1 MSSLRATGTF
11 FQTMSKTTQVNI
23 PLSTTNES
31 INNKCV
37 VQETYTEFFYSFVFN
52 YCSELVDAGASD
64 TGRHVA
70 EADSP
75 RPDESF
81 AQQKSTLVIE
91 FYPGSIHSEDV
102 RAFWQN
108 DLQAGEW
115 VMDVLTQGY
124 VIPFVESPPAYEEA
138 NNKSAMQD
146 MPFVIQAVA
155 ELQKRGV
162 IEFRDEKPLC
172 VSPLTVSKKFGRDGI
187 TKNRLCWDGSRCV
200 NLYVKEQK
208 VVLSHL
214 RRSLEI
220 TREGDFQVTYD
231 LKAAYHHVRIHPSQT
246 KYLGAAIPKPDG
258 GKQYFVFLYL
268 PFGLSSAVHCLTK
281 LFKPV
286 NAYIHEKGIRHSI
299 YLDDGRI
306 VAETK
311 CKAEDQRTFVYK
323 VLKSSGW
330 ILEVEKSDKDGDAN
344 QSKEYL
350 GFIIDTASMTVR
362 LQEAKKQ
369 RILQQVSETIS
380 HGSKS
385 FPAKELAGTIGKIVA
400 TEPALG
406 PIVVIAARA
415 SYAVLE
421 EATQRRGWNSSL
433 VMSKE
438 AQDGL
443 QFFVDNCS
451 EFDNSPIRSAATE
464 ISVLSIIGP
473 PSSFMKSSFVANHVR
488 TNEEKIWAS
497 DASGYATC
505 AYSIKGDHL
514 YFRGILNEDE
524 RMLSSGH
531 RELLAVAKT
540 MEYYEQTGTFTTKA
554 TNIYWLTDSQN
565 LVTFL
570 TKGSGKRHIQK
581 DVFQIMIRC
590 KRLNTR
596 ITPIHLLR
604 DDPRIKIADDGSKT
618 TDTDNWQVDDQTFQ
632 RNRTKFKFTIDLFA
646 SNRNSKCQRF
656 YSNFFYPGTSGID
669 AFSHSWDDE
678 VAWICPPIQEIIRI
692 VRRLKTSRTTGILF
706 VPKWKTADYWVEIF
720 NNEGRLLWPFNY
732 METCRPFIIQGTY
745 NPHSPFAG
753 KTKFEFLQ
761 LCFDSRL

>member
-1 MSSLRATGTF
+1 MCCTGDLYG
-11 FQTMSKTTQVNI
+11 I
-23 PLSTTNES
+23 
-31 INNKCV
+31 
-37 VQETYTEFFYSFVFN
+37 FYSFVFN
-52 YCSELVDAGASD
+52 YCSELVDTGASD

-81 AQQKSTLVIE
+81 AQQKSTIVIE

-115 VMDVLTQGY
+115 AMDVLTQGY

-286 NAYIHEKGIRHSI
+286 NAYIHEKGIQHSI

-488 TNEEKIWAS
+488 TKEEKIWAS

-596 ITPIHLLR
+596 IIPIHLLR

-632 RNRTKFKFTIDLFA
+632 RNRTRFKFTIDLFA
-646 SNRNSKCQRF
+646 SDRNSKCQRF
-656 YSNFFYPGTSGID
+656 YSNFFCPGTSGID

-732 METCRPFIIQGTY
+732 METCRPFIIQ
-745 NPHSPFAG
+745 
-753 KTKFEFLQ
+753 
-761 LCFDSRL
+761 

>member
-1 MSSLRATGTF
+1 MCCTGDLYG
-11 FQTMSKTTQVNI
+11 I
-23 PLSTTNES
+23 
-31 INNKCV
+31 
-37 VQETYTEFFYSFVFN
+37 FYSFVFN
-52 YCSELVDAGASD
+52 YCSELVDTGASD

-115 VMDVLTQGY
+115 AMDVLTQGY

-286 NAYIHEKGIRHSI
+286 NAYIHEKGIQHSI

-596 ITPIHLLR
+596 IIPIHLLR

-618 TDTDNWQVDDQTFQ
+618 TDTENWQVDDQTFQ
-632 RNRTKFKFTIDLFA
+632 RNRTRFKFTIDLFA
-646 SNRNSKCQRF
+646 SDRNSKCQRF
-656 YSNFFYPGTSGID
+656 YSNFFCPGTSGIH

>member
-1 MSSLRATGTF
+1 MSQSTINVLYRRLIRNFLFICVQLLVDVGTF
-11 FQTMSKTTQVNI
+11 
-23 PLSTTNES
+23 
-31 INNKCV
+31 
-37 VQETYTEFFYSFVFN
+37 
-52 YCSELVDAGASD
+52 D

-108 DLQAGEW
+108 ELQAGEW

-155 ELQKRGV
+155 ELKKRGV

-187 TKNRLCWDGSRCV
+187 AKNRLCWDGSRCV

-350 GFIIDTASMTVR
+350 GFIIDTTSMTVR

-451 EFDNSPIRSAATE
+451 DFDNSPIRSAATE

-514 YFRGILNEDE
+514 YFRGTLNEDE

-596 ITPIHLLR
+596 IIPIHLLR

-618 TDTDNWQVDDQTFQ
+618 TDTDDWQVDDQTFQ

-646 SNRNSKCQRF
+646 SDRNSKCQRF
-656 YSNFFYPGTSGID
+656 YSNFFCPGTSGID

>member
-1 MSSLRATGTF
+1 MCCTGDLYG
-11 FQTMSKTTQVNI
+11 I
-23 PLSTTNES
+23 
-31 INNKCV
+31 
-37 VQETYTEFFYSFVFN
+37 FYSFVFN
-52 YCSELVDAGASD
+52 YCSELVDVGASD

-187 TKNRLCWDGSRCV
+187 AKNRLCWDGSRCV

-451 EFDNSPIRSAATE
+451 DFDNSPIRSAATE

-514 YFRGILNEDE
+514 YFRGTLNEDE

-596 ITPIHLLR
+596 IIPIHLLR

-618 TDTDNWQVDDQTFQ
+618 TDTDDWQVDDQTFQ

-646 SNRNSKCQRF
+646 SDRNSKCQRF
-656 YSNFFYPGTSGID
+656 YSNFFCPGTSGID

>member
-1 MSSLRATGTF
+1 MCCTGDLYG
-11 FQTMSKTTQVNI
+11 I
-23 PLSTTNES
+23 
-31 INNKCV
+31 
-37 VQETYTEFFYSFVFN
+37 FYSFVFN
-52 YCSELVDAGASD
+52 YCSELVDTGASD

-115 VMDVLTQGY
+115 AMDVLTQGY

-286 NAYIHEKGIRHSI
+286 NAYIHEKGIQHSI

-596 ITPIHLLR
+596 IIPIHLLR
-604 DDPRIKIADDGSKT
+604 DDPRIKKADDGSKT
-618 TDTDNWQVDDQTFQ
+618 TDTENWQVDDQTFQ
-632 RNRTKFKFTIDLFA
+632 RNRTRFKFTIDLFA
-646 SNRNSKCQRF
+646 SDRNSKCQRF
-656 YSNFFYPGTSGID
+656 YSNFFCPGTSGIH
-669 AFSHSWDDE
+669 AFSHSCDDE

-732 METCRPFIIQGTY
+732 METCRPFIIQ
-745 NPHSPFAG
+745 
-753 KTKFEFLQ
+753 
-761 LCFDSRL
+761 

>member
-1 MSSLRATGTF
+1 M
-11 FQTMSKTTQVNI
+11 
-23 PLSTTNES
+23 
-31 INNKCV
+31 
-37 VQETYTEFFYSFVFN
+37 FN
-52 YCSELVDAGASD
+52 YCSELVDTGASD

-187 TKNRLCWDGSRCV
+187 TKNRLCWDGSRCA

-286 NAYIHEKGIRHSI
+286 NAYIHEKGIRYSI

-350 GFIIDTASMTVR
+350 GFIIDTASLTVR

-596 ITPIHLLR
+596 IIPIHLLR

-632 RNRTKFKFTIDLFA
+632 RNRTRFKFTIDLFA
-646 SNRNSKCQRF
+646 SDRNSKCQRF
-656 YSNFFYPGTSGID
+656 YSNFFCPGTSGID

>member
-1 MSSLRATGTF
+1 MCCTGDLYG
-11 FQTMSKTTQVNI
+11 I
-23 PLSTTNES
+23 
-31 INNKCV
+31 
-37 VQETYTEFFYSFVFN
+37 FYSFVFN
-52 YCSELVDAGASD
+52 YCSELVDTGASD
-64 TGRHVA
+64 TGRNVA

-286 NAYIHEKGIRHSI
+286 NAYIHEKGIQHSI

-362 LQEAKKQ
+362 LQETKKQ

-488 TNEEKIWAS
+488 TKEEKIWAS

-596 ITPIHLLR
+596 IIPIHLLR

-632 RNRTKFKFTIDLFA
+632 RNRTRFKFTIDLFA
-646 SNRNSKCQRF
+646 SDRNSKCQRF
-656 YSNFFYPGTSGID
+656 YSNFFCPGTSGID
-669 AFSHSWDDE
+669 AFSDSWDDE

-732 METCRPFIIQGTY
+732 METCRPFIIQ
-745 NPHSPFAG
+745 
-753 KTKFEFLQ
+753 
-761 LCFDSRL
+761 

>member
-1 MSSLRATGTF
+1 M
-11 FQTMSKTTQVNI
+11 
-23 PLSTTNES
+23 
-31 INNKCV
+31 
-37 VQETYTEFFYSFVFN
+37 FN
-52 YCSELVDAGASD
+52 YCSELVDTGASD

-172 VSPLTVSKKFGRDGI
+172 VSPLTVLKKFGRDSI

-268 PFGLSSAVHCLTK
+268 SFGLSSAVHCLTK

-306 VAETK
+306 VATK

-596 ITPIHLLR
+596 IIPIHLLR

-632 RNRTKFKFTIDLFA
+632 RNRTRYKFTIDLFA
-646 SNRNSKCQRF
+646 SDRNSKCQRF
-656 YSNFFYPGTSGID
+656 YSNFFCPGTSGID

>member
-1 MSSLRATGTF
+1 MCCTGDLYG
-11 FQTMSKTTQVNI
+11 I
-23 PLSTTNES
+23 
-31 INNKCV
+31 
-37 VQETYTEFFYSFVFN
+37 FYSFVFN
-52 YCSELVDAGASD
+52 YCSELVDTGASD

-115 VMDVLTQGY
+115 AMDVLTQGY

-596 ITPIHLLR
+596 IIPIHLLR

-632 RNRTKFKFTIDLFA
+632 RNRTRFKFTIDLFA
-646 SNRNSKCQRF
+646 SDRNSKCQRF
-656 YSNFFYPGTSGID
+656 YSNFFCPGTSGID

-732 METCRPFIIQGTY
+732 METCRPFIIQ
-745 NPHSPFAG
+745 
-753 KTKFEFLQ
+753 
-761 LCFDSRL
+761 

>member
-1 MSSLRATGTF
+1 MSQSTINVLYRRLIRNFLFICVQLLVDVGTF
-11 FQTMSKTTQVNI
+11 
-23 PLSTTNES
+23 
-31 INNKCV
+31 
-37 VQETYTEFFYSFVFN
+37 
-52 YCSELVDAGASD
+52 D

-108 DLQAGEW
+108 ELQAGEW

-155 ELQKRGV
+155 ELKKRGV
-162 IEFRDEKPLC
+162 IEFRDEKPFC

-187 TKNRLCWDGSRCV
+187 AKNRLCWDGSRCV

-323 VLKSSGW
+323 VLKSSG
-330 ILEVEKSDKDGDAN
+330 
-344 QSKEYL
+344 
-350 GFIIDTASMTVR
+350 
-362 LQEAKKQ
+362 
-369 RILQQVSETIS
+369 
-380 HGSKS
+380 
-385 FPAKELAGTIGKIVA
+385 
-400 TEPALG
+400 
-406 PIVVIAARA
+406 
-415 SYAVLE
+415 
-421 EATQRRGWNSSL
+421 
-433 VMSKE
+433 
-438 AQDGL
+438 
-443 QFFVDNCS
+443 
-451 EFDNSPIRSAATE
+451 
-464 ISVLSIIGP
+464 
-473 PSSFMKSSFVANHVR
+473 
-488 TNEEKIWAS
+488 
-497 DASGYATC
+497 
-505 AYSIKGDHL
+505 
-514 YFRGILNEDE
+514 
-524 RMLSSGH
+524 
-531 RELLAVAKT
+531 
-540 MEYYEQTGTFTTKA
+540 
-554 TNIYWLTDSQN
+554 
-565 LVTFL
+565 
-570 TKGSGKRHIQK
+570 
-581 DVFQIMIRC
+581 
-590 KRLNTR
+590 
-596 ITPIHLLR
+596 
-604 DDPRIKIADDGSKT
+604 
-618 TDTDNWQVDDQTFQ
+618 
-632 RNRTKFKFTIDLFA
+632 
-646 SNRNSKCQRF
+646 
-656 YSNFFYPGTSGID
+656 
-669 AFSHSWDDE
+669 
-678 VAWICPPIQEIIRI
+678 
-692 VRRLKTSRTTGILF
+692 
-706 VPKWKTADYWVEIF
+706 
-720 NNEGRLLWPFNY
+720 
-732 METCRPFIIQGTY
+732 
-745 NPHSPFAG
+745 
-753 KTKFEFLQ
+753 
-761 LCFDSRL
+761 

>member
-1 MSSLRATGTF
+1 MCCTGDLYG
-11 FQTMSKTTQVNI
+11 I
-23 PLSTTNES
+23 
-31 INNKCV
+31 
-37 VQETYTEFFYSFVFN
+37 FYSFVFN
-52 YCSELVDAGASD
+52 YCSELVDTGASD

-632 RNRTKFKFTIDLFA
+632 RNRTRFKFTIDLFA
-646 SNRNSKCQRF
+646 SDRNSKCQRF
-656 YSNFFYPGTSGID
+656 YSNFFCPGTSGID